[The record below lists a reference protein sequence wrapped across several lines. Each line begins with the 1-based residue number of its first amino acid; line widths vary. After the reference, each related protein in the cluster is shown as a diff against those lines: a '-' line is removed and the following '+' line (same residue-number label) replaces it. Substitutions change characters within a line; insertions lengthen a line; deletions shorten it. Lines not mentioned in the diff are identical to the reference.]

1 MKRVLIIIAA
11 VTTLFT
17 PVWAIDDQGP
27 LPTPE
32 LQARYERLTNELRCL
47 VCQNQTVADSNADL
61 ARDLR
66 DQTREM
72 LVDGATDDQ
81 IVAFMTDRYGDFVLY
96 RPPFTARTMLLW
108 AAPALFLIIGLF
120 AVGSVIRR
128 RSLASDIP
136 DLGEEASPDP
146 EARDS

>member
-1 MKRVLIIIAA
+1 MKHLLIMTIAMVL
-11 VTTLFT
+11 TSGSL
-17 PVWAIDDQGP
+17 WAIDDQGP
-27 LPTPE
+27 LPNPE

-72 LVDGATDDQ
+72 LLDGASDEQ
-81 IVAFMTDRYGDFVLY
+81 IVTFMTERYGDFVLY
-96 RPPFTARTMLLW
+96 RPPLTARTVLLW
-108 AAPALFLIIGLF
+108 AAPALFLIIGLLT
-120 AVGSVIRR
+120 VGNVIRR
-128 RSLASDIP
+128 RSLATDIP
-136 DLGEEASPDP
+136 EHGEEAGPDP